1 MNNAPIFEKSFLS
14 PMFSV
19 LNSDYWN
26 TVMDIYESKKYKE
39 TVYAVLDYIK
49 EGLSEQALD
58 TEKTKY
64 SLPHGSIKV
73 NLEIKEDSI
82 EINAPFLKI
91 PAKSLIPLMRQVAE
105 INFNTL
111 VLAQIIIEGDEI
123 FFRFNSP
130 LELCE
135 PYKLYRVLEEICI
148 QADANDDVFIEKFG
162 AQRFSQME
170 IEPFTEE
177 QNDLCWVKF
186 QEYLQEAINYADYFE
201 SKRMEYFGWDV
212 FYMAFTKIDYFIRPQ
227 GVIKSE
233 LEKAVKDLNSHDQMN
248 DKLAKAR
255 KATDRMIGMD
265 KQRFTESLYKS
276 QQFISEKPRFELTGV
291 QNYLS
296 KTHSTTKDEMGKK
309 DYLGA
314 SLSMLCG
321 IFGLLYY
328 YNIPQTSYDLLV
340 EGIANSSNKTWQAAA
355 EGLWDTYEEIMNQNT
370 KTAGNY
376 GLRDI

>member
-212 FYMAFTKIDYFIRPQ
+212 F
-227 GVIKSE
+227 
-233 LEKAVKDLNSHDQMN
+233 
-248 DKLAKAR
+248 
-255 KATDRMIGMD
+255 
-265 KQRFTESLYKS
+265 
-276 QQFISEKPRFELTGV
+276 
-291 QNYLS
+291 
-296 KTHSTTKDEMGKK
+296 
-309 DYLGA
+309 
-314 SLSMLCG
+314 
-321 IFGLLYY
+321 
-328 YNIPQTSYDLLV
+328 
-340 EGIANSSNKTWQAAA
+340 
-355 EGLWDTYEEIMNQNT
+355 
-370 KTAGNY
+370 
-376 GLRDI
+376 